1 MDVINVIRGL
11 LHSATKT
18 PMPPSID
25 MVTLLTYTFIHVT
38 KEHETSK
45 DIFHVS

>member
-1 MDVINVIRGL
+1 MDVINVIYGL

-18 PMPPSID
+18 PMP
-25 MVTLLTYTFIHVT
+25 YAHIHIYSCT

-45 DIFHVS
+45 DIFYVS